1 MYEVVKRRYLFLK
14 NNSLLFP
21 NLILIDGGKG
31 QLSSAYKALTELNL
45 DTKIDLIS
53 IAKKEEI
60 IFKMDNKKGY
70 KLSRFSEGLKI
81 IQQLRDEAHRFS
93 LKLHRNKRLK
103 SFISSELDNIPGIG
117 EKNKKVLLN
126 KFNSVI
132 NIKKQ
137 SLNNLIKIIGK
148 DKAKRVYNYFNK

>member
-14 NNSLLFP
+14 NNSLLYP

-53 IAKKEEI
+53 IAKEEI

-70 KLSRFSEGLKI
+70 KLSRFSEVKI
-81 IQQLRDEAHRFS
+81 IQQLRDKAHEFF
-93 LKLHRNKRLK
+93 KT
-103 SFISSELDNIPGIG
+103 
-117 EKNKKVLLN
+117 
-126 KFNSVI
+126 
-132 NIKKQ
+132 
-137 SLNNLIKIIGK
+137 
-148 DKAKRVYNYFNK
+148 